1 MTASWKCAGI
11 VNAVCGLL
19 CPFPQRSKAS
29 LAITHLREDFD
40 AEIMTELLI
49 LQDISQASISR
60 SIAR

>member
-1 MTASWKCAGI
+1 
-11 VNAVCGLL
+11 
-19 CPFPQRSKAS
+19 